1 MIVYK
6 KEVFNMQEN
15 KYISVHSKR
24 KDHNVAIDRILYV
37 LMKRNDAE
45 VHVYGGKVYVTRRS
59 YGEFVK
65 ELGEDFMEIRRGCL
79 VSAIAIQDITKQ
91 GVELINGDCLKYT
104 ARRRREIISVM
115 QEKKR
120 RIISSFSRSMSFED
134 YRKQYISFE
143 NMPFA
148 FTDIEIVFNEK
159 NKAVDWIF
167 RYGNEALAKLEKIP
181 LEELIDSSFSSLF
194 SNMDKKW
201 LINYKRSAIYGELL
215 ETVDYSPEIDTY
227 LKILSF
233 PTFKGH
239 CGCILFDI
247 NEIEFTGSEKILLS
261 CMGLNGNISS
271 EK

>member
-1 MIVYK
+1 
-6 KEVFNMQEN
+6 MQEK

-79 VSAIAIQDITKQ
+79 VSAIAIQEVTKQ
-91 GVELINGDCLKYT
+91 GVELINGDILKYT
-104 ARRRREIISVM
+104 ARRKKEIISVM
-115 QEKKR
+115 QEKKQ
-120 RIISSFSRSMSFED
+120 RIISGYSRNMSFEE
-134 YRKQYISFE
+134 YRKHYISFE

-148 FTDIEIVFNEK
+148 FTDIEIVFNGE

-167 RYGNEALAKLEKIP
+167 RYGNEALAKLEKLP
-181 LEELIDSSFSSLF
+181 LEKLMGSSFGSLF
-194 SNMDKKW
+194 SNMDTKW
-201 LINYKRSAIYGELL
+201 LRNYKRSAIYGELL

-227 LKILSF
+227 LKIISF
-233 PTFKGH
+233 PTFNGH
-239 CGCILFDI
+239 CGCILFDV
-247 NEIEFTGSEKILLS
+247 NEIGFTGSEKILLS
-261 CMGLNGNISS
+261 CLGINDSNLS
-271 EK
+271 E